1 MDSVGIYVGT
11 SPDTIRN
18 TGNAI
23 MDILQ
28 CPHTDEK
35 TKQIALKTMAS
46 VGGSPSG
53 NSISNCHIQ
62 MPPPEPQQVKQAEE
76 DYSFMTEE
84 EEELGNED

>member
-1 MDSVGIYVGT
+1 MESVGIYVGT

-35 TKQIALKTMAS
+35 TKQIALKTMGS
-46 VGGSPSG
+46 IGGSPSG
-53 NSISNCHIQ
+53 NSISNCHIS
-62 MPPPEPQQVKQAEE
+62 MPPTPVEIPDRDEHEE
-76 DYSFMTEE
+76 QEDDEE
-84 EEELGNED
+84 Y